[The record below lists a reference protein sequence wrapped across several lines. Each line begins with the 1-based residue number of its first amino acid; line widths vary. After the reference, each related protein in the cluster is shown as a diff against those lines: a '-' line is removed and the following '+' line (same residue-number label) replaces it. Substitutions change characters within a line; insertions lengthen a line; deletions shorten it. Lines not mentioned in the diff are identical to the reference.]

1 MGIGDSIM
9 SKYETENQYYIAESS
24 DGELY
29 VYISAKKD
37 NPVHP
42 QIVYDGYDHA
52 LFIRSPEESI
62 ILDYINP
69 DARDKLRKAR
79 AVIVVETLIETIKDA
94 YIADMNIVDKIP
106 VDWSQIGLTT
116 WEEKSMAH

>member
-1 MGIGDSIM
+1 MA
-9 SKYETENQYYIAESS
+9 KYETENKYYIAESS
-24 DGELY
+24 VGELY
-29 VYISAKKD
+29 IYIGAKKST
-37 NPVHP
+37 PVRP

-79 AVIVVETLIETIKDA
+79 AVIVVETLVETIKVA
-94 YIADMNIVDKIP
+94 YIADMTIVEKIP
-106 VDWSQIGLTT
+106 LDWTQIGLTT
-116 WEEKSMAH
+116 WEEKALGH